1 MIRLFAPRDFIDVE
15 TRGPDEMRRRA
26 LEFKS
31 DNRSPSE
38 WRVLARRLA
47 DLVDAPVKPRDLIRR
62 ACRELGIGPNAA
74 RNALATAEL
83 RLLRFDSHQGLWC
96 RMGVAP

>member
-1 MIRLFAPRDFIDVE
+1 MIRLFGPRDYIDIE

-26 LEFKS
+26 LEFKG

-38 WRVLARRLA
+38 WRALARRVA
-47 DLVDAPVKPRDLIRR
+47 DLVDAPISPRDLILR

-74 RNALATAEL
+74 RNALATADGN
-83 RLLRFDSHQGLWC
+83 LLTC
-96 RMGVAP
+96 RDGHWRRSW